1 MTRFND
7 EDLKKL
13 ERALSD
19 VHRSR
24 RKPSLGA
31 DWTLGVMRDIR
42 LEAAGRGRSRVL
54 PGVARLVWRTAA
66 VAAALA
72 LVLTSSVLFYT
83 RGDASEPSV
92 LWASE
97 FDAAMPFIE

>member
-1 MTRFND
+1 MTQFDD

-13 ERALSD
+13 ERALSH

-24 RKPSLGA
+24 REPSLGA
-31 DWTLGVMRDIR
+31 DWTIGVMRDIR
-42 LEAAGRGRSRVL
+42 RKAAGRGRSREL
-54 PGVARLVWRTAA
+54 PGVARLVWRTAG

-72 LVLTSSVLFYT
+72 LVLTSSVLLYT
-83 RGDASEPSV
+83 KGDASEPSV